1 TTAGA
6 GGVVNATVANGPAQP
21 GDFVGLYDA
30 AGAAITWNYLNG
42 TRTMPAAGVAN
53 ATVPLSLPP
62 TAGTY
67 QARFFGAGYT
77 LLATSASITTTM
89 PTLTLST
96 ASGRA
101 GGTVTA
107 TVANGPGTPG
117 DFVGI
122 YDAGGAAVSWLYLN
136 GTQVKPAAGLPS
148 ATVTLTLPATAG
160 TFEVRLYNSTYIRMA
175 GASIVV
181 TIPPTVTLN
190 KTTANAG
197 GTVAATVANGP
208 AAPGD

>member
-1 TTAGA
+1 QVSAPASVSGSFASVPASGTVLSVGSGQTLSVTFTPTDTANYNVATMAVTINVNSPPTVTLSATTAGA

-77 LLATSASITTTM
+77 LL
-89 PTLTLST
+89 P
-96 ASGRA
+96 
-101 GGTVTA
+101 
-107 TVANGPGTPG
+107 
-117 DFVGI
+117 
-122 YDAGGAAVSWLYLN
+122 
-136 GTQVKPAAGLPS
+136 
-148 ATVTLTLPATAG
+148 
-160 TFEVRLYNSTYIRMA
+160 
-175 GASIVV
+175 
-181 TIPPTVTLN
+181 
-190 KTTANAG
+190 
-197 GTVAATVANGP
+197 
-208 AAPGD
+208 